1 MNIDG
6 NRVSATLTEQQL
18 KEARSLFEKLNEL
31 FPFFVGLT
39 KEERNNIPKIS
50 VSNRQFVADAITA
63 SQNNLELMPAF
74 VNVEELKKDLTLYDQ
89 LDDVII
95 LAQKLMSKLLDTQM
109 LAGSEAYTSALVAYR
124 VIQTAAGAGRP
135 GASAAYEMLRERF
148 SGQKTNTVT
157 PEKVE

>member
-1 MNIDG
+1 
-6 NRVSATLTEQQL
+6 
-18 KEARSLFEKLNEL
+18 
-31 FPFFVGLT
+31 
-39 KEERNNIPKIS
+39 
-50 VSNRQFVADAITA
+50 
-63 SQNNLELMPAF
+63 MPAF